1 VTVLART
8 PRLTVRVVPA
18 ARPAAAVL
26 PTEEPARLLDAL
38 ALAADIRAA
47 APAALQV
54 HELDARG

>member
-1 VTVLART
+1 
-8 PRLTVRVVPA
+8 
-18 ARPAAAVL
+18 VL